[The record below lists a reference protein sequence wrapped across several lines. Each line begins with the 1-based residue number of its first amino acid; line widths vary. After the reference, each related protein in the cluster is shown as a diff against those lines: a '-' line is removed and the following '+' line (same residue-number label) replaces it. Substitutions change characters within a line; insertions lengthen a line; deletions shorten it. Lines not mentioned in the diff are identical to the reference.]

1 MLIKIIN
8 ENAEHEHIP
17 DYTFTRD
24 GDVVYRDSRTVVAL
38 MADFRATIG
47 VVWRNVSM
55 QAFDFS
61 GVPFVASPP
70 LFDSVYYT
78 PWR

>member
-24 GDVVYRDSRTVVAL
+24 GDVVYIGIVAQL
-38 MADFRATIG
+38 
-47 VVWRNVSM
+47 WR
-55 QAFDFS
+55 
-61 GVPFVASPP
+61 
-70 LFDSVYYT
+70 
-78 PWR
+78 